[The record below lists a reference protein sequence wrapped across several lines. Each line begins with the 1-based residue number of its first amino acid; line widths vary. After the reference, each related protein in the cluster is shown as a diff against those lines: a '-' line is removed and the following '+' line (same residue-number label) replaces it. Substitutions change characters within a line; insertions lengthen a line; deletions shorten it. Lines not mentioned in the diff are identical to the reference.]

1 MTQDPL
7 TLVGGCAEWNEYSDE
22 DQNLILEDLLT
33 INKKSVLKNR
43 FINHWRFDPKIAVS
57 LTLLEFEPGH
67 Y

>member
-33 INKKSVLKNR
+33 INKKSFYKPLA
-43 FINHWRFDPKIAVS
+43 I
-57 LTLLEFEPGH
+57 
-67 Y
+67 